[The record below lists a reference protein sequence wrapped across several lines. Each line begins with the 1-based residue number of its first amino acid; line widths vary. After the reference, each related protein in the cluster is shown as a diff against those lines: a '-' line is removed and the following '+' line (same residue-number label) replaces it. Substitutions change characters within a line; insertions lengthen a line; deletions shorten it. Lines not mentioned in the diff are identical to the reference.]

1 MDRGRSADSSHPCV
15 GGTRGGDDWQMTD
28 KWSADQIP
36 DQTGR
41 TGVVTGA
48 NSGLGL
54 VSARE
59 LARAGANVVMACRNV
74 RKGDAA
80 AAELRAAVP
89 DAQVQGAELDLS
101 SLDSVRAFAAGLDAG
116 ALDLLINNAGIMM
129 TPQQTT
135 ADGFE
140 LQFGTNHLGHFAL
153 TGLLLERLGRA
164 SGARVVTLSSLEHKA
179 GHIQFDDLQLEHGYA
194 PRTAYRQS
202 KLANA
207 AFGLELDR
215 RLRAADSPV
224 KSLLAHPGYTATN
237 LQSTGP
243 TGVMK
248 TMLAVSNRVFAQGAE
263 QGALPTLYA
272 ATAPGVEGGD
282 YYGPDGFQELRGRPT
297 KVRVI
302 AEGRDAETGRRLW
315 EVSEEL
321 TGISYGLPAATAS

>member
-1 MDRGRSADSSHPCV
+1 
-15 GGTRGGDDWQMTD
+15 MTA
-28 KWSADQIP
+28 KWSADQIAH
-36 DQTGR
+36 QTGR
-41 TGVVTGA
+41 TAVVTGA

-54 VSARE
+54 VTARE
-59 LARAGANVVMACRNV
+59 LARAGADVVMACRNV
-74 RKGDAA
+74 QKGEAA
-80 AAELRAAVP
+80 AAEIRGAVP
-89 DAQVQGAELDLS
+89 DAQVQVAGLDLS
-101 SLDSVRAFAAGLDAG
+101 SLDSVRAFAAALDTG

-129 TPQQTT
+129 TPKQET

-153 TGLLLERLGRA
+153 TGLLLGRLGLA

-179 GHIQFDDLQLEHGYA
+179 GHIKLDDLQLEHGYD
-194 PRTAYRQS
+194 PRKAYRQS

-215 RLRAADSPV
+215 RLRAARSPV
-224 KSLLAHPGYTATN
+224 KSVLAHPGYSATN

-248 TMLAVSNRVFAQGAE
+248 ALLAVSNRVFAQGAE

-272 ATAPGVEGGD
+272 AAAPGVEGGE

-297 KVRVI
+297 KVEVI
-302 AEGRDAETGRRLW
+302 AEGRDPEIARRLW
-315 EVSEEL
+315 ETSEEL
-321 TGISYGLPAATAS
+321 TGVAYGLPAATLS